1 MVQLY
6 VLKQPMIFTI
16 SIKIKLEKLI
26 KLFNSTEILMELL
39 KLMQLIKN
47 KINKKSLSMFNKI
60 WRVKLKMDFLSEK
73 RKVSFL
79 LTIDIN

>member
-6 VLKQPMIFTI
+6 VPKQLMIFTT
-16 SIKIKLEKLI
+16 SIKIKLEKPI

-39 KLMQLIKN
+39 KLMLLTKD

-60 WRVKLKMDFLSEK
+60 WKVKLKMVFPSEK
-73 RKVSFL
+73 RKVSL
-79 LTIDIN
+79 LLSIDIN